1 MRAAWIFT
9 AGLALRLALIAR
21 FPLIFGGD
29 PMVRLIHRDSIL
41 ISHQLPLLQLIVFE
55 IARITHDYVVTMCAM
70 AVIGAA
76 VGPGFYLLAR
86 DLMDENAAFWAGLLA
101 ATNPFFVGYSIVPFQ
116 ESLMLGAVLFAFHF
130 YYADQP
136 GASSLCLALACFTR
150 FEAWAAAPVLA
161 FAYGRERGFIRG
173 VVLFG
178 WAPAVWL
185 IYQRGLAPAGSF
197 VVESH
202 ITVAR
207 LMRWVYLGY
216 ITLKFTPVVVVALGL
231 AGAWLLWRFK
241 WWGKVWPLIV
251 FLALFTIALL
261 FSAHGDWPDPER
273 RIASRE
279 AHLWIAAVLML
290 AAIALSSITGYRAA
304 IALAGVVFGIGGSYR
319 FVANEAADP
328 RLQLSYRLARFF
340 DHALEPG
347 QRALILSPSWPPHTF
362 DFYLQRARE
371 TGGEAGY
378 AAAVRNLA
386 DADMSPSDYQ
396 RTLIHSRF
404 DRDRLVSSA
413 DSCTDWIAV
422 WSDYPSPPRD
432 LPAPETVLRAG
443 NLAVRISHRA
453 CK

>member
-1 MRAAWIFT
+1 MRVAWVFA
-9 AGLALRLALIAR
+9 AGLALRLALIIR

-41 ISHQLPLLQLIVFE
+41 ISHQLPLLQLVVFG
-55 IARITHDYVVTMCAM
+55 IAHLTHDYVVTMCAM
-70 AVIGAA
+70 AIIGAA
-76 VGPGFYLLAR
+76 VGAGFYLLAL
-86 DLMDENAAFWAGLLA
+86 DLMDENAAFWGGLLM
-101 ATNPFFVGYSIVPFQ
+101 ATNPFVVGYSIVPFQ
-116 ESLMLGAVLFAFHF
+116 ESLMLATLLFAFHF

-136 GASSLCLALACFTR
+136 VASSLCLALACFTR
-150 FEAWAAAPVLA
+150 FEAWAAAAVLA
-161 FAYGRERGFIRG
+161 YAYGRKRGFVNG
-173 VVLFG
+173 LLLFG

-202 ITVAR
+202 ITAAR

-216 ITLKFTPVVVVALGL
+216 ITLKFTPVIVVALGL
-231 AGAWLLWRFK
+231 VGAWLLWRDK
-241 WWGKVWPLIV
+241 WWGKVWPLVV
-251 FLALFTIALL
+251 FVALFTIALL

-279 AHLWIAAVLML
+279 AHLWIAAVVVL
-290 AAIALSSITGYRAA
+290 AAVALNSITRYRVI
-304 IALAGVVFGIGGSYR
+304 IALAGVMFGIWGSYR

-328 RLQLSYRLARFF
+328 RLQLSYRLAKFL

-347 QRALILSPSWPPHTF
+347 QRALILSPPWPPLTF

-378 AAAVRNLA
+378 AAAVRNLS
-386 DADMSPSDYQ
+386 DADMSPPDYQ

-404 DRDRLVSSA
+404 DRDRLVSST

-422 WSDYPSPPRD
+422 WSDYASPPRD

-443 NLAVRISHRA
+443 NLAVRISHRV